1 MGASWQKADFEVTIK
16 TGDVKGA
23 GTDANI
29 NCVFID
35 EEGTRSREILL
46 DCLLRNDFERGRI
59 DTFDIAEVKNLSK

>member
-1 MGASWQKADFEVTIK
+1 MGAAWKKDFEVTIK

-29 NCVFID
+29 NCVLID

-46 DCLLRNDFERGRI
+46 DCLLRNDFERGQV
-59 DTFDIAEVKNLSK
+59 DTFAISNVKNLSK